1 MEAALTPPEPFPA
14 LMFDGD
20 GTLVDSVTAYQR
32 AWERA
37 FAAPGRTM
45 APRVVSPGPGS
56 VRPSSSKPR
65 PLKAAGQGTV
75 DMHVMHVIGVW
86 D

>member
-45 APRVVSPGPGS
+45 APPGGIARTGLSPAEL
-56 VRPSSSKPR
+56 VE
-65 PLKAAGQGTV
+65 AAALESRWTRYR
-75 DMHVMHVIGVW
+75 
-86 D
+86 